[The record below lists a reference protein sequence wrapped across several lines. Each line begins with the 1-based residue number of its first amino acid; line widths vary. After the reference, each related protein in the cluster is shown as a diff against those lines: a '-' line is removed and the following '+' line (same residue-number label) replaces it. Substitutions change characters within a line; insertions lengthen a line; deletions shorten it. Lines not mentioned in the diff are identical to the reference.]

1 MAGTGKIRVDFD
13 TLSANDPTYKT
24 LPQPLQKLMEDLR
37 ARKYSV
43 RRSSSHALKKAG
55 RFPPRASD
63 ATTQISDLTITASLR
78 SARTSFVCSRFVNF
92 AIRKQGNIF
101 DRGTRTGR

>member
-37 ARKYSV
+37 
-43 RRSSSHALKKAG
+43 
-55 RFPPRASD
+55 PRN
-63 ATTQISDLTITASLR
+63 TPCGVQ
-78 SARTSFVCSRFVNF
+78 VV
-92 AIRKQGNIF
+92 
-101 DRGTRTGR
+101 TR